1 MRTMRDKQLIPIALV
16 WILIGVLSIVFMLD
30 ILHENSELR
39 VAADGDVND
48 DGKVDDRDLFLIR
61 KHLLGARDTNI
72 PRGDWNRNGF
82 LDEMDYEI
90 TVAVKEFWDD
100 YEQR

>member
-1 MRTMRDKQLIPIALV
+1 MRTMRDKTGIAIALV
-16 WILIGVLSIVFMLD
+16 WILVSALSLVFMLD
-30 ILHENSELR
+30 ILHENNELR

-48 DGKVDDRDLFLIR
+48 DGNVDDRDLFLIR
-61 KHLLGARDTNI
+61 KHLLGAKDTNI

-100 YEQR
+100 YER